1 MRLGTIKT
9 MTPGFH
15 LLHKPVGPTSFSL
28 VQSAIDDA
36 RRRHPNKRPRICH
49 GGTLDPFAH
58 GLLILLSGPATKLFE
73 QLHPIPKTY
82 ETTVRWGLETDNGD
96 LLGKTINTG
105 DAESLTPQNLE
116 EILATFSGW
125 QDQIPHATSNKRV
138 GGERAYIKAHRGET
152 VDMPPSRVYLHE
164 AKWLSH
170 ENFDNNG
177 PRQSRLRLVVKGGY
191 YVRSLA
197 RDLGQKAGCG
207 AHLTDLHRTTIG
219 PYNDPGPQAQT
230 EVPSRD
236 ALSWFPS
243 RELSDQDVG
252 DLRQNRT
259 IPAVSLIEPSWKL
272 PENFPAPA
280 TLIRGFHREK
290 FVFLMEITQGWLKPV
305 INLAGGI

>member
-1 MRLGTIKT
+1 
-9 MTPGFH
+9 MTPGIH
-15 LLHKPVGPTSFSL
+15 LLHKPIGPTSFSL
-28 VQSAIDDA
+28 VQSAIDA
-36 RRRHPNKRPRICH
+36 SRKEHPNKRPRICH

-58 GLLILLSGPATKLFE
+58 GLLILLAGPAAKLFE
-73 QLHPIPKTY
+73 HLHPIPKTY
-82 ETTVRWGLETDNGD
+82 ETTVRWGIETNNGD
-96 LLGKTINTG
+96 LLGKPIHTG
-105 DAESLTPQNLE
+105 DPSTLTPEKLD
-116 EILATFSGW
+116 EILATFIGW

-138 GGERAYIKAHRGET
+138 GGERAYLKAHRGET

-219 PYNDPGPQAQT
+219 PYQDPGPSAET
-230 EVPSRD
+230 EQSCRD
-236 ALSWFPS
+236 ALSWFEA

-252 DLRQNRT
+252 DLRQDRT
-259 IPAVSLIEPSWKL
+259 IPAVNLMKADWNL
-272 PENFPAPA
+272 PEGFPPPA
-280 TLIRGFHREK
+280 RLIRGIHRGK
-290 FVFLMEITQGWLKPV
+290 LLFLLEITQGWLKPV
-305 INLAGGI
+305 VNLAGGI